1 MNDLLLLLG
10 VAFALDLL
18 IGDPHSP
25 LHPVALFG
33 NYAAKVEAFA
43 RRRFGSTVGAGFL
56 GWSLAALPP
65 ALFAAGSVLLVRR
78 GFGPHAAAAAAGVW
92 LYMTIALRSLVQ
104 HAEAIR
110 RPLAA
115 DDLVSA
121 RHALSMIVSRDT
133 AGLDQ
138 SEIVRG
144 GIESIAENLIDA
156 VTSALFWAVAGYL
169 AGGAA
174 GAAGAAV
181 LLRAV
186 NTLDAGWGYKNEHYL
201 TFGRAAA
208 RIDDAAHFIPAR
220 LTVPAIA
227 LAALLLRGSFGRTFL
242 TALRHRHDHPSPN
255 SCYGMAGFAG
265 ALRIRLGGPTVYDGV
280 TEPYPYWGDGRAELT
295 PDDLCRAEL
304 LAVAATLF
312 FTLILLAITEVLWIQ
327 S

>member
-10 VAFALDLL
+10 IAFALDLL

-25 LHPVALFG
+25 LHPVVLFG
-33 NYAAKVEAFA
+33 NYAARVEAFT

-56 GWSLAALPP
+56 GWCLAALPP
-65 ALFAAGSVLLVRR
+65 ALFAAGSVLLIRR
-78 GFGPHAAAAAAGVW
+78 GFGPRAAAAAAGVW

-121 RHALSMIVSRDT
+121 RRALSMIVSRDT
-133 AGLDQ
+133 AGLCR

-156 VTSALFWAVAGYL
+156 VTSALFWAAAGYL

-181 LLRAV
+181 LLRTV
-186 NTLDAGWGYKNEHYL
+186 NTLDAGWGYRNERYL

-227 LAALLLRGSFGRTFL
+227 LAALLLRGSFGRTFVA
-242 TALRHRHDHPSPN
+242 ALRHRHDHPSPN

-265 ALRIRLGGPTVYDGV
+265 GLRIRLGGPTVYDGV
-280 TEPYPYWGDGRAELT
+280 PEPYPYWGDGRAELT
-295 PDDLCRAEL
+295 PDDLRRAEL
-304 LAVAATLF
+304 LAIVATLF
-312 FTLILLAITEVLWIQ
+312 FTLILLAITEVVWIQ

>member
-1 MNDLLLLLG
+1 MNSLLLLLG
-10 VAFALDLL
+10 VSFALDLL

-56 GWSLAALPP
+56 GWCLATLPP
-65 ALFAAGSVLLVRR
+65 ALFAAGSILLVRR
-78 GFGPHAAAAAAGVW
+78 GFGPHAAAVAAGVW

-104 HAEAIR
+104 HAEAVR
-110 RPLAA
+110 WPLAA

-121 RHALSMIVSRDT
+121 RRALSMIVSRDT
-133 AGLDQ
+133 ASLDR

-186 NTLDAGWGYKNEHYL
+186 NTLDAGWGYKNERYL
-201 TFGRAAA
+201 AFGRAAA

-242 TALRHRHDHPSPN
+242 MALRHRHDHPSPN

-265 ALRIRLGGPTVYDGV
+265 ALRIRLGGPTVYNGV